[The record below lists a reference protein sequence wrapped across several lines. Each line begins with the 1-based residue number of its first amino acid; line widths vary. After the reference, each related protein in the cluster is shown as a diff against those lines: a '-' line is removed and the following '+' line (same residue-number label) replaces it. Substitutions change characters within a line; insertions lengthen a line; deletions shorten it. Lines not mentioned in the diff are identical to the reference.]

1 MTKKVL
7 LVANKDKLGGAESCM
22 LNIGSKLSDFGWQPY
37 YFIPGQGEVCDAAL
51 KQANRNQCIVT
62 NKVIN
67 FYTLSTLE
75 SFILLGTLLRV
86 LLKLRPNIV
95 YCHSSVAA
103 RSFTPLCKLL
113 NIKVVCHVH
122 CKVDE
127 QAIAWQ
133 FNHHP
138 TPCFFFYPSAS
149 TLSENHPIY
158 ERVANTSLPAKVV
171 FNGIQ
176 DIANKT
182 PTETQHSNAVKLGYL
197 ANFEAIKGHENLL
210 KTLRLLL
217 DKGLTT
223 ELHLFGEDK
232 RNENRQATLEALINE
247 LELQQ
252 YVHFHGFV
260 NNTSLALEQIDIY
273 ICPSLQ
279 EEMPISIIEA
289 FRSALPVVSTNV
301 GGISEMIVSGENGFL
316 FEPGDNATAA
326 DLLAP
331 LVEHSA
337 FRQHIGDNARQQFL
351 KHFQLSVMVKSI
363 VDELDNI
370 SGTKH
375 ND

>member
-7 LVANKDKLGGAESCM
+7 LVANKNKLGGAESCM
-22 LNIGSKLSDFGWQPY
+22 LNIGNKLPDFGWQPY
-37 YFIPGQGEVCDAAL
+37 YFIPGQGEVSNAAL
-51 KQANRNQCIVT
+51 KQAKRNQCIIT
-62 NKVIN
+62 KKAID
-67 FYTLSTLE
+67 FYALSILE
-75 SFILLGTLLRV
+75 SFKLLGKLLYF

-95 YCHSSVAA
+95 YCHSSITA
-103 RSFTPLCKLL
+103 RSFTPICKLL

-133 FNHHP
+133 FNYHP
-138 TPCFFFYPSAS
+138 MPCFFFYPSES

-158 ERVANTSLPAKVV
+158 ECVAKTSLPSKVV
-171 FNGIQ
+171 FNGLQ
-176 DIANKT
+176 DIADKT
-182 PTETQHSNAVKLGYL
+182 PVKTQHSNAVKLGYL
-197 ANFEAIKGHENLL
+197 ANFEEIKGHENLL

-217 DKGLTT
+217 DKGLST

-232 RNENRQATLEALINE
+232 RNENRLATLEALIVE
-247 LELQQ
+247 LELQHHVQ
-252 YVHFHGFV
+252 FHGFV
-260 NNTSLALEQIDIY
+260 KDTSLALDKIDIY
-273 ICPSLQ
+273 VCPSLQ

-289 FRSALPVVSTNV
+289 FRSSLPVVSTNV
-301 GGISEMIVSGENGFL
+301 GGISEMIVSGKNGFL
-316 FEPGDNATAA
+316 FESGNNAIAA
-326 DLLAP
+326 DLIAP

-337 FRQHIGDNARQQFL
+337 LRQQIGDNARQQFL